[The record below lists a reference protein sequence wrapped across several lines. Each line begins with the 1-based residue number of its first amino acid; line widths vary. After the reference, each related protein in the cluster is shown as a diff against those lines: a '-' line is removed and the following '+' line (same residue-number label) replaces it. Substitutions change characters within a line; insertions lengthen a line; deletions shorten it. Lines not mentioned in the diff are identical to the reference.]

1 MEKDGKPNVNRLV
14 KPFEMRLFDLRKQA
28 YTIQMTS
35 SEQNQ
40 MAEFEVRYKRNRSL
54 FASGSAPQ
62 LTIMGTN
69 KYNPDVKYVP
79 PPG

>member
-1 MEKDGKPNVNRLV
+1 
-14 KPFEMRLFDLRKQA
+14 
-28 YTIQMTS
+28 
-35 SEQNQ
+35 

-54 FASGSAPQ
+54 FANGSAPQ

-79 PPG
+79 PKDQEEVVGILG